1 MRHFIDRRL
10 NPKNKS
16 LGNRQRFLRRTRAE
30 IKEAVNRSM
39 KDRSISNP
47 DDGKKVSIPAKGI
60 REPRFRLSDTDGR
73 RRRVLPGNKE
83 FAAGDRLPKPRGGG
97 DGRSK
102 KGSDHGDGEDDFSF
116 VLSREEFLDLFFE
129 DLELPD
135 LVKISLKDTTV
146 FKPKRAGFTTAGP
159 TTNLNVLRT
168 MRNSYGR
175 RLALKRPVLRDIET
189 LREECTALEEEGELD
204 GAKQQRLLELKILL
218 EKMEQRWRTIPYI
231 DPIDVRYNRFDLTP
245 APRTSAVMICLM
257 DVSGSMGQEEK
268 DLAKRFFVLLHLF
281 LKRCYERIE
290 IVFIRHTHEAK
301 EVDEDAFFHSRETGG
316 TIVSTALK
324 EAKKIIE
331 ERYPSNIWNI
341 YIAQASDGDNFEND
355 MDVCLDSLASDLLP
369 VCQYFAYIEILSE
382 RELKLIA
389 SPDDGKTLWRGY
401 RRIQDDWP
409 NFAMKQIARPGDI
422 YPVFRELFAKRA
434 HSG

>member
-1 MRHFIDRRL
+1 
-10 NPKNKS
+10 
-16 LGNRQRFLRRTRAE
+16 
-30 IKEAVNRSM
+30 M

-47 DDGKKVSIPAKGI
+47 DGGEKISIPARGI
-60 REPRFRLSDTDGR
+60 REPRFRHSDSDGR

-83 FAAGDRLPKPRGGG
+83 FTAGDRLPKPRGGG
-97 DGRSK
+97 GDGGGK
-102 KGSDHGDGEDDFSF
+102 EGSDHGEGEDDFSF

-159 TTNLNVLRT
+159 TTNLNILRT

-175 RLALKRPVLRDIET
+175 RLALKRPD
-189 LREECTALEEEGELD
+189 LEEIEALRQKCEQLEKRSPLSTSD
-204 GAKQQRLLELKILL
+204 QQRLVELRLQL
-218 EKMEQRWRTIPYI
+218 EKLEQRWKVIPYI
-231 DPIDVRYNRFDLTP
+231 DPLDVRYNRFDPTP
-245 APRTSAVMICLM
+245 EPRTSAVMICLM

-281 LKRCYERIE
+281 LRRCYERIE

-301 EVDEDAFFHSRETGG
+301 EVDEDTFFHSRETGG

-324 EAKKIIE
+324 EAKKVID
-331 ERYPSNIWNI
+331 ERYPPSTWNI
-341 YIAQASDGDNFEND
+341 YVAQASDGDNFEND
-355 MDVCLDSLASDLLP
+355 MTVCLDWLSGELLP
-369 VCQYFAYIEILSE
+369 LCQYFAYIEILSE

-389 SPDDGKTLWRGY
+389 GPDDGKTLWRGY
-401 RRIQDDWP
+401 RNLAGDWP
-409 NFAMKQIARPGDI
+409 NFAMKQIADPTDI
-422 YPVFRELFAKRA
+422 YPVFRELFAKKQNQA
-434 HSG
+434 